1 MEGVMTLRPF
11 LAAVAFTTLLVAGT
25 AASACPWSS
34 ASAGDDQSNQV
45 ASAGQGTQQTPP
57 AKTN

>member
-1 MEGVMTLRPF
+1 MTLRSV
-11 LAAVAFTTLLVAGT
+11 LAALTFTTFVLGAG

-34 ASAGDDQSNQV
+34 ASSDDQSNQV
-45 ASAGQGTQQTPP
+45 ASAAQGTQQTPP